1 MGTRRPPRPDASRA
15 PLRSSP
21 GETFNG
27 GRGDVLKFTVRRP
40 QGCGVSIPASR
51 APSRLSRGCCARR
64 RTPGDGAGRRVW
76 DGCGD
81 ERAGYSPCAVPPG
94 TPLAASAAA
103 GAVPGAVGCGRVWG
117 RGGAQPAV
125 RSAGS
130 VPGPCVAGSCSPSL
144 PSTPGCPPAAPQ
156 GPSLTFEH
164 AHVGLRPRD
173 VRPSRGHRGSR
184 PAPPGL
190 LSDRLRLGPWPVPD
204 AKRTLMV

>member
-1 MGTRRPPRPDASRA
+1 MGTRRPPRPEASRA

-27 GRGDVLKFTVRRP
+27 GGGDVLTFTVR
-40 QGCGVSIPASR
+40 PASR

-117 RGGAQPAV
+117 RGGAQPAL

-144 PSTPGCPPAAPQ
+144 PSTPGHPPAAPQ
-156 GPSLTFEH
+156 GPSLAFEH

-173 VRPSRGHRGSR
+173 VRLSRGSR